1 MTITYAA
8 ADPATGWGAEHC
20 ACTHLDPGCGRCPCV
35 VVVLEDGEWLGHALC
50 ASHAPTS
57 ALRSLAATEPARG
70 CTPPAATEERGEAT
84 RHAAPAPG
92 GSTSGGAA

>member
-8 ADPATGWGAEHC
+8 ERRGVPAHHYLCTDDDPACSNSA
-20 ACTHLDPGCGRCPCV
+20 A
-35 VVVLEDGEWLGHALC
+35 VVVLYGGQWFGDALC
-50 ASHAPTS
+50 ADHAPTT

-70 CTPPAATEERGEAT
+70 CTPPAATEGLGDARPP
-84 RHAAPAPG
+84 AAPAPG